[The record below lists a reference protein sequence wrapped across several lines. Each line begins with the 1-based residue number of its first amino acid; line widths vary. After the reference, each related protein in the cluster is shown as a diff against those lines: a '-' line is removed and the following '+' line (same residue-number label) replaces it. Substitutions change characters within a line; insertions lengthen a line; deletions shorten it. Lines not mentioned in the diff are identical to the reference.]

1 MSAKAQDFARRI
13 GRLAFEA
20 GRTLR
25 ANPYNHRAQCFRSAW
40 RDGWLEASRE
50 AGQLK
55 LDTAG
60 GPAPRRMR

>member
-1 MSAKAQDFARRI
+1 MSAKAQEFAVRL

-25 ANPYNHRAQCFRSAW
+25 ANPYDHRAQCFRSAW
-40 RDGWLEASRE
+40 RDGWLKASRE

-55 LDTAG
+55 LD
-60 GPAPRRMR
+60 PAEGSTTRRMR